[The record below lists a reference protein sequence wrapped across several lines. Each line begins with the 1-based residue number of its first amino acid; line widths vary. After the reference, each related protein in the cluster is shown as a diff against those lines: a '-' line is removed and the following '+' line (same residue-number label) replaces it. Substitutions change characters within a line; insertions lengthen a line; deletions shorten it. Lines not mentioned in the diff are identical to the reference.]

1 MSAIIHTLI
10 FRIGTRPMA
19 RFDFAPSPSQVNED
33 RRSLNRNVP
42 LPHGSI
48 YRALNGEG
56 LGSIQLEGEFGV
68 RASIRNG
75 RSLTGDDMYQ
85 LLSDYLSDYWTATK
99 GRDYKAVINSRME
112 WHDWQHQRHLYVEPI
127 TFSEQ
132 RGPQNKVGPRKYS
145 MQLES
150 YGPIE
155 DDKHIAA
162 LWPLN
167 KSKETVSQI
176 QKTMAVAAEKIE
188 AAGKTLTGL
197 TDQAKGLIRQNVL
210 RPLKTLTGA
219 LETFTRGLT
228 SVIVFPF
235 QTVNAIGNACVD
247 TIESIGT
254 LITAPAIELLGVLR
268 ETKRMANR
276 LLALP
281 EFFKDQFSQVAQSW
295 GALQSEPLLTSDTAI
310 AQDGKL
316 YGVNLGRK
324 RQAIRSADV
333 TGSGIRS
340 VDIHAEDTLQ
350 RIAAREL
357 GDASRWAE
365 IALLNQLDSNA
376 DISSF
381 PSLLVPSDAGAT
393 SSVIGQTSD
402 TRLATNEEKL
412 YGRDLL
418 LVQDADGKMTIVFG
432 QNNDLSTVSGID
444 NLIQAVVM
452 RQRIQQGDLLE
463 DLNYGIRAVIG
474 SSQAKQGADELAWS
488 LRRSALTDPRVD
500 RVEVSVDATGNLT
513 SYVMNVYPAGRS
525 SDRPVQTSVRL

>member
-1 MSAIIHTLI
+1 MSAVIYSLI
-10 FRIGTRPMA
+10 FRIGTRPQA
-19 RFDFAPSPSQVNED
+19 RFDFSPSPAQVNED
-33 RRSLNRNVP
+33 RRSLNRSVP
-42 LPHGSI
+42 LPHGSV
-48 YRALNGEG
+48 YRGLNGEG

-68 RASIRNG
+68 RAHVRNG
-75 RSLTGDDMYQ
+75 RSMTGDEMYQ
-85 LLSDYLSDYWTATK
+85 LLSDYISDYWTATK
-99 GRDYKAVINSRME
+99 GRDYKAVINSRIE
-112 WHDWQHQRHLYVEPI
+112 WHDWQRQRHLYVEPI

-155 DDKHIAA
+155 DEKHIAS

-176 QKTMAVAAEKIE
+176 QKSMAVAVEKIE

-210 RPLKTLTGA
+210 RPLKSLTGA

-228 SVIVFPF
+228 SVIAFPF
-235 QTVNAIGNACVD
+235 QTVNALGNACVD

-254 LITAPAIELLGVLR
+254 LITAPAIQLIGILR

-281 EFFKDQFSQVAQSW
+281 EFFKDQFGQVAQEWSS
-295 GALQSEPLLTSDTAI
+295 LQSEPLLTSDTAI

-333 TGSGIRS
+333 TGAGIRA

-376 DISSF
+376 DISSLS
-381 PSLLVPSDAGAT
+381 SLLVPSDAGTT
-393 SSVIGQTSD
+393 SSVIGQTAD
-402 TRLATNEEKL
+402 TRLSNDEKL

-488 LRRSALTDPRVD
+488 LRHSALTDPRVD
-500 RVEVSVDATGNLT
+500 RVEVSVDAAGNLT
-513 SYVMNVYPAGRS
+513 SYVMTVYPAGRS